1 MTKQSDFIIHSVEQ
15 REVDGKKRF
24 RISYERR
31 SEWKPKTVYLDE
43 LLDELDNR
51 DKQND

>member
-1 MTKQSDFIIHSVEQ
+1 MTKQSDFIIHHVEQ